1 MEAAKNLLSILRELD
16 DSYREI
22 TEQALID
29 SEGSLIGWRSYVL
42 DHNLDPIGGGTSPD
56 RLKARRIA
64 VAEFIERRTVA
75 QLFGNS
81 IQKKSFKLDVA
92 PTTSGFAAGFDREAT
107 RFRSIC
113 EGIERWAWS
122 CWIDQGFLMPEISLP
137 ELTPLGRFHTK
148 PFLQLRAY
156 QRQFKV
162 QDKVKDASPFQFP
175 PRNRDCVQH
184 CVQHGIFVFSV
195 LLGLTEQGVFAGSRV
210 TSPEDDL
217 WTHAAIEAWRNH
229 NNFYLAHLSHPNPL
243 GSDWLEK
250 RVLYFGKNKREALRQ
265 IGQAKKSS
273 WPPLQFDISKGIEPF
288 PGIFLWRTLCLDC
301 RPWHEGPDHRFVY

>member
-1 MEAAKNLLSILRELD
+1 METAKNLLSIVRELD

-22 TEQALID
+22 SEQALID
-29 SEGSLIGWRSYVL
+29 SEDSLVGWRSYVL
-42 DHNLDPIGGGTSPD
+42 DNNLEPIGGGTSPD

-75 QLFGNS
+75 QLFRNS
-81 IQKKSFKLDVA
+81 IQKKSFKLDII

-122 CWIDQGFLMPEISLP
+122 CWIDKKFLMPEISLP
-137 ELTPLGRFHTK
+137 ELTPIGRFHTK
-148 PFLQLRAY
+148 PFLKLRAY
-156 QRQFKV
+156 QRQIEVQVKV
-162 QDKVKDASPFQFP
+162 RGASPFQFP
-175 PRNRDCVQH
+175 PHDQDYAH
-184 CVQHGIFVFSV
+184 HGIFVFSV
-195 LLGLTEQGVFAGSRV
+195 LLGFTEQGVFAGSRV
-210 TSPEDDL
+210 TTPEDDL
-217 WTHAAIEAWRNH
+217 WTHAAVEAWRNH
-229 NNFYLAHLSHPNPL
+229 NNFHLAHLSHPNPV

-273 WPPLQFDISKGIEPF
+273 WPTLQFDISQGIEPF
-288 PGIFLWRTLCLDC
+288 PGIYLWRTLCLDC
-301 RPWHEGPDHRFVY
+301 WPWHEGPDHRFVY